1 MPYGTADN
9 PEEYNVH
16 DKMENSN
23 FSDYKDLS
31 NLKSE
36 VVIKEDVVLT
46 IEEGGTLEIGGQ
58 LGTGGR
64 LNGHTVG
71 SFTQIVLNERARIE
85 NYGTLNCY
93 GYIKQ
98 SYPDK
103 HDDNGVIISN
113 NGAAH
118 GSKINN
124 HAGSKTFM
132 PLVIYDWKGGTESL
146 HLNGLGYRIFPIDIF
161 DFPNIQTEIVFN
173 YEEGKET
180 AILES
185 ATRVKAGGSVF
196 GGDKIIN
203 LISGSNKSLFE
214 LKGGSISFKYVPS
227 NDKFFTTNDAT
238 TNNVA
243 PNKTYFK
250 INGDL
255 SLNSLKISISIATI
269 DSSNFYL
276 PISYKFNFTAF
287 SNGKIDM
294 YNSFK
299 FLRGSR
305 VKVNTGAAIH
315 INNSVIFFQ
324 TGFESQSDKNTK
336 KVYPLMYAPNNDP
349 IETIEGLV
357 SRKEYYAA
365 RLINNGLI
373 EVNSPLA
380 AKIET
385 TSLEAEV
392 KINKK
397 VNNYVEVKDRGW
409 GGTAFNNGHVK
420 IKGYL
425 YGLMDNGYYKFNTN
439 SSKAYKPSL
448 SNDIYY
454 WTGDKT
460 GGSHEGNDII
470 S

>member
-1 MPYGTADN
+1 M
-9 PEEYNVH
+9 
-16 DKMENSN
+16 
-23 FSDYKDLS
+23 
-31 NLKSE
+31 
-36 VVIKEDVVLT
+36 
-46 IEEGGTLEIGGQ
+46 
-58 LGTGGR
+58 
-64 LNGHTVG
+64 G

-185 ATRVKAGGSVF
+185 ATRVKARGSVF

-214 LKGGSISFKYVPS
+214 LKEGSISFKYVPS

-294 YNSFK
+294 NNSFK

-315 INNSVIFFQ
+315 INKNAAIHIKNSVIFFQ
-324 TGFESQSDKNTK
+324 TGFESQDDKNTK
-336 KVYPLMYAPNNDP
+336 KVYPLMYAPNNDS
-349 IETIEGLV
+349 IETIEGEV

-373 EVNSPLA
+373 EVNSPLV

-385 TSLEAEV
+385 ASLEAAV
-392 KINKK
+392 KIKKK

-409 GGTAFNNGHVK
+409 GWTAFNNGHVK

-439 SSKAYKPSL
+439 SLKAYKPSL

-460 GGSHEGNDII
+460 GGSHDGNDII
-470 S
+470 SKLF